1 MSDEWT
7 HIRGFKPFL
16 SMWYDAVDEILT
28 ETDETKLA
36 NDIKLFTI
44 LRSVMLAPEKPVFV
58 RSNKLTDLNKIPD
71 FQHINRPNRN
81 LARITWVPK
90 MGPSNY
96 GRRPFHVAPN
106 IPSPISYFSVRDTK
120 MFEKSDQATIRN
132 NCVFRQE
139 GLFTTPAH
147 KVFTV
152 INRDFTTEV
161 DEPYVL
167 YPVSEQIMNM
177 VATNQRN
184 RINLQ
189 TFKELTAKM
198 YTKLQ
203 EKQRK

>member
-1 MSDEWT
+1 MPDDWI

-16 SMWYDAVDEILT
+16 SMWYDAVDEILK

-36 NDIKLFTI
+36 NDIKLFKI
-44 LRSVMLAPEKPVFV
+44 LRSVMLTPEKPVFV

-71 FQHINRPNRN
+71 FQHINRTNRN
-81 LARITWVPK
+81 VARITWVHTI
-90 MGPSNY
+90 GPSNY
-96 GRRPFHVAPN
+96 GRRPFRVAAN
-106 IPSPISYFSVRDTK
+106 IPAPISYFSVRDTK

-132 NCVFRQE
+132 NCIFRQE
-139 GLFTTPAH
+139 GLFTTPAQ

-152 INRDFTTEV
+152 INRDFTTDV
-161 DEPYVL
+161 YEPYVL

-189 TFKELTAKM
+189 TFKEQTAKM
-198 YTKLQ
+198 YAKLQ
-203 EKQRK
+203 EQQSK